1 MRLFETC
8 YRDLPGKASE
18 AAAQVKLCMG
28 VFFDFV
34 VLVFRRVSLLK
45 AFDPGSVK
53 QQFQIL
59 SLPVQFCLSTI
70 NRKRMT

>member
-1 MRLFETC
+1 MVGPLWSPAALWPVLGGLYAMRQLQHEAVLRLFETC

-34 VLVFRRVSLLK
+34 VWVFRRVS
-45 AFDPGSVK
+45 
-53 QQFQIL
+53 
-59 SLPVQFCLSTI
+59 
-70 NRKRMT
+70 

>member
-1 MRLFETC
+1 MRQLQHEAVLRLFETC

-34 VLVFRRVSLLK
+34 VWVFRRVS
-45 AFDPGSVK
+45 
-53 QQFQIL
+53 
-59 SLPVQFCLSTI
+59 
-70 NRKRMT
+70 